1 VTSRLLAPWR
11 RPLTVSRREAVDGG
25 REATP
30 ILDWEDLRVLDLIA
44 EIRTAGAVDERDLLI
59 AAHRLVA
66 ARVRPVYG
74 MDDRQPVSVTLALG
88 RGSCSQRMA
97 VLEAVARACGIETRV
112 RGLLVDGRFWYP
124 RFPRMHALIPHR
136 VVLAWP
142 EFRLGGR
149 WISASGL
156 YGDLAA
162 LQTGEGFTN
171 AGGETLFDAIARTA
185 VDWDGVTCSAC
196 DLSAQ
201 VLADLGY
208 FDSRDELFEAHGQTL
223 CRPARTIANPIMSR
237 RSA

>member
-1 VTSRLLAPWR
+1 LAVP
-11 RPLTVSRREAVDGG
+11 RREAADGS
-25 REATP
+25 REVTS
-30 ILDWEDLRVLDLIA
+30 ILDWEDLRVLSLSA
-44 EIRTAGAVDERDLLI
+44 ELRTAGIADERGLLI

-74 MDDRQPVSVTLALG
+74 LDDQQPVSVTLALG

-97 VLEAVARACGIETRV
+97 VLEAVARACGIATRV

-124 RFPRMHALIPHR
+124 RFPRMRALIPHW

-142 EFRLGGR
+142 EFCLDGR
-149 WISASGL
+149 WVSISTL

-162 LQTGEGFTN
+162 LRTGGGFTN
-171 AGGETLFDAIARTA
+171 TGGETLFDAIARTA
-185 VDWDGVTCSAC
+185 IDWDGVACSSC
-196 DLSAQ
+196 DLSAR

-223 CRPARTIANPIMSR
+223 CQPARTVANPIMSR